1 MSNNS
6 EKRPSKN
13 QNNVDHITDHPED
26 HFPGHHQDDN
36 IHIPISSFLTSIVTS
51 ITTKTAWINMLVM
64 LTILIQ
70 VTLRYGFHAGEAW
83 VDELIWHL
91 YAFFMFGLSYAITT
105 DAHIR
110 VDIIHMKFSR
120 RKQRIIEVLGILL
133 LIMPFTI
140 IILHHSI
147 DWVHHSFVSNEFSEN
162 TTGLPYRWVVKSLLP
177 ISLVL
182 IFIASLSELIKNFVI
197 LIYGEDL
204 KNTDSGDGGS
214 AIGRLFTPTITKH
227 KEN

>member
-1 MSNNS
+1 MSHNP
-6 EKRPSKN
+6 EKKSPNHQES
-13 QNNVDHITDHPED
+13 VVHIPDNPED
-26 HFPGHHQDDN
+26 HFPGHYKDN
-36 IHIPISSFLTSIVTS
+36 IHIPITSFLTSIVTS

-64 LTILIQ
+64 LTILTQ

-105 DAHIR
+105 DSHIR
-110 VDIIHMKFSR
+110 VDIVHMKFTKK
-120 RKQRIIEVLGILL
+120 KQRIIEVLGIIF

-140 IILHHSI
+140 IIFDHSI
-147 DWVHHSFVSNEFSEN
+147 GWVHHSFVANEFSEN

-182 IFIASLSELIKNFVI
+182 IFIASLSELIKNVVI
-197 LIYGEDL
+197 LIHGEDL
-204 KNTDSGDGGS
+204 KNTDSGNGGS
-214 AIGRLFTPTITKH
+214 AIGRLFTPTITN
-227 KEN
+227 KEI

>member
-1 MSNNS
+1 MSYN
-6 EKRPSKN
+6 
-13 QNNVDHITDHPED
+13 PED
-26 HFPGHHQDDN
+26 LFPDRKKDN
-36 IHIPISSFLTSIVTS
+36 VYIPIVSFLTSIVTT

-83 VDELIWHL
+83 VDEFIWHL

-105 DAHIR
+105 DSHIR
-110 VDIIHMKFSR
+110 VDIMHMKFTR
-120 RKQRIIEVLGILL
+120 RKQRIIEVLGIVF

-140 IILHHSI
+140 IIFDHSI
-147 DWVHHSFVSNEFSEN
+147 GWVHHSFMANEFSEN

-182 IFIASLSELIKNFVI
+182 IFIASLSELIKNIVL
-197 LIYGEDL
+197 LIHGE
-204 KNTDSGDGGS
+204 NVTDNRSSDGGS
-214 AIGRLFTPTITKH
+214 AIGRLFTPTITNH
-227 KEN
+227 KEV

>member
-6 EKRPSKN
+6 EKRSSKN

-64 LTILIQ
+64 LTILTQ

-110 VDIIHMKFSR
+110 VDIMHMKFSR
-120 RKQRIIEVLGILL
+120 KKQRIIEVLGIIF

-140 IILHHSI
+140 IILDHSVG
-147 DWVHHSFVSNEFSEN
+147 WVHHSFVANEFSEN

-182 IFIASLSELIKNFVI
+182 IFIASLSELIKNVVI
-197 LIYGEDL
+197 LIHGEDL
-204 KNTDSGDGGS
+204 KNTDSGNGGS
-214 AIGRLFTPTITKH
+214 AIGRLFTPTITN
-227 KEN
+227 KEI